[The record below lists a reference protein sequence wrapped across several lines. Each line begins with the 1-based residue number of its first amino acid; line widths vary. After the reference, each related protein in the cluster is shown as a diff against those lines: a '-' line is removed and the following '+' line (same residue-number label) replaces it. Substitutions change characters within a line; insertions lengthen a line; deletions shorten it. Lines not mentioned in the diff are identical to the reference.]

1 MNIPSI
7 NPKDDP
13 KLAIMKAVK
22 SIIGETHPHALPF
35 VAQRVSID
43 VAPDKWSVITNDA
56 DFVTMAENYA
66 QQVSKVM
73 NTWTEEGFDI
83 SVIQWSLPSL
93 NIQLN

>member
-22 SIIGETHPHALPF
+22 DMIGKDYPQALPF
-35 VAQRVSID
+35 VTQRVSIE

-66 QQVSKVM
+66 RQVSKVM
-73 NTWTEEGFDI
+73 NTWTEAGFDI